1 MLENCE
7 VMFDKMYVNLD
18 GLKKQKY
25 IETMEEFRTT
35 YADIIEEMVNSS
47 HRDTDEEKEASVKKM
62 AETFADKIYNRFVKF
77 KRVSVRTKLDASLF
91 MVYYVF
97 TSILMTE
104 DENATLI
111 CDTLRDAWRVK
122 FKNPDFSYTTYDEL
136 LKDFNTKIFGL
147 F

>member
-77 KRVSVRTKLDASLF
+77 KRVSGRTKSDASLF

-122 FKNPDFSYTTYDEL
+122 FKNPGLSYTTYDEI